1 MILIATGLQREA
13 RIMAR
18 PGVSVIAGG
27 GDESRL
33 EQALEAQAGR
43 ARAILSCGIAGALA
57 DGPKAGDWLVSEDG
71 AFADGLAA
79 HLPGAWRG
87 RVYADGRMI
96 GDTFEKRTLA
106 ARTGAIAV
114 DMESHV
120 AARVAARHGLP
131 FAVARVVSDS
141 VDESLPPAAR
151 VGMGSDGRMRTGAVL
166 RSILR
171 QPGQIPALI
180 RTGIHAE
187 TAFRSLLRG
196 YDALA
201 RIGFGLPD
209 DGELPLDMA

>member
-1 MILIATGLQREA
+1 MILIATGLRREA

-27 GDESRL
+27 GDAHRL
-33 EQALEAQAGR
+33 EQALEARAGS

-57 DGPKAGDWLVSEDG
+57 DGPKAGDWLVSQDG

-79 HLPGAWRG
+79 LLPGAWRG
-87 RVYADGRMI
+87 PVHADGRMI
-96 GDTFEKRTLA
+96 SETIEKRALA

-120 AARVAARHGLP
+120 AARIAERHGLP
-131 FAVARVVSDS
+131 FAVARVISDS
-141 VDESLPPAAR
+141 VDESLPPAAL
-151 VGMGSDGRMRTGAVL
+151 VGMGSDGRMRMGAVL
-166 RSILR
+166 RSILGR
-171 QPGQIPALI
+171 PGQIPALI

-187 TAFRSLLRG
+187 TAFRALLRG

-201 RIGFGLPD
+201 RFGFGLTD